1 MSFKKAWN
9 ITKETFNEFFD
20 NKVMKLSAALA
31 YYTIFSIPALLIIII
46 WVSDIFY
53 GKQAVE
59 GGVYGQIA
67 GFVGKDAALQIQE
80 TIRNATLSSGSNFA
94 AIVGVVTLIIGSTG
108 VFTEMQ
114 DSINL
119 IWHLK
124 AKPYKGK
131 GWLRLIINRLLSF
144 SMVITLGFLLLV
156 SLVING
162 VMDVF
167 LSNLALRFPD
177 LQVYVVYI
185 FNVVFT
191 FLITA
196 FLFGIIFKLL
206 PDARIKWK
214 DIRAGAFT
222 TAILFMGGR
231 FLISFYLGHN
241 NRITSAY
248 GAAGSL
254 LVILLWVYYSSIIL
268 YFGAVFTR
276 VYAISRGCQIY
287 PNKYAVW
294 VEQKIVESNE
304 SLKSHAENTGVAEK
318 IETAQM
324 KKDAEEK
331 AGRC

>member
-1 MSFKKAWN
+1 MPLRRAWN
-9 ITKETFNEFFD
+9 IVKETFAEFIEH
-20 NKVMKLSAALA
+20 KVMKLSASLA
-31 YYTIFSIPALLIIII
+31 FYTIFSIPALLIMII

-53 GKQAVE
+53 GRQAVE

-80 TIRNATLSSGSNFA
+80 TIRNARLSTGSRLA
-94 AIVGVVTLIIGSTG
+94 AIIGGATLVIGATG
-108 VFTEMQ
+108 VFSEIQ

-131 GWLRLIINRLLSF
+131 GWLRLILNRLLSF
-144 SMVITLGFLLLV
+144 SMVITLGFLMLV

-162 VMDVF
+162 LMDVF
-167 LSNLALRFPD
+167 FTRLALRFPD
-177 LQVYVVYI
+177 LQVFVVYT
-185 FNVVFT
+185 FNLVLT
-191 FLITA
+191 FFITA

-214 DIRAGAFT
+214 DVRAGAIT
-222 TAILFMGGR
+222 TALLFMGGR
-231 FLISFYLGHN
+231 FLISYYLGQN

-287 PNKYAVW
+287 PNRYAVW
-294 VEQKIVESNE
+294 VEQKEVEEWNT
-304 SLKSHAENTGVAEK
+304 SLKKHADNTGVTEK
-318 IETAQM
+318 IETGVS
-324 KKDAEEK
+324 EK
-331 AGRC
+331 TEKQ

>member
-9 ITKETFNEFFD
+9 ITKETFAEFIED
-20 NKVMKLSAALA
+20 GVLKKSAALA
-31 YYTIFSIPALLIIII
+31 YYTVFSLPALLIMII
-46 WVSDIFY
+46 WISDIFY
-53 GKQAVE
+53 GRQAVE

-80 TIRNATLSSGSNFA
+80 TIRNARLSSGSNVA
-94 AIVGVVTLIIGSTG
+94 AIIGVIVLVIGATG
-108 VFTEMQ
+108 VFTEIQ
-114 DSINL
+114 DSINQV
-119 IWHLK
+119 WHLK

-156 SLVING
+156 SLIING
-162 VMDVF
+162 LMDVL
-167 LSNLALRFPD
+167 LSRLAERFPD
-177 LQVYVVYI
+177 LQVYVVYS
-185 FNVVFT
+185 FNFIFT

-196 FLFGIIFKLL
+196 FLFAIIFKLL

-214 DIRAGAFT
+214 DVRAGAIT

-231 FLISFYLGHN
+231 FLISYYLGHN
-241 NRITSAY
+241 SRMTSAY

-254 LVILLWVYYSSIIL
+254 IVILLWVYYSSIIL

-287 PNKYAVW
+287 PNNYAVW
-294 VEQKIVESNE
+294 VEQKEVESTS
-304 SLKSHAENTGVAEK
+304 SLKRHAENTGVAEK

-324 KKDAEEK
+324 KKDEEEK
-331 AGRC
+331 AGTC